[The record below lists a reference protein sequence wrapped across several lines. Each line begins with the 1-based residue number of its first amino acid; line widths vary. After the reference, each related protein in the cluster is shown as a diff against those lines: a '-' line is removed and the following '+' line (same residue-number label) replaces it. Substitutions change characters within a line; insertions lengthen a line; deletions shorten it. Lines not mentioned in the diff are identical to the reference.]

1 MAANLSKSCLVRVFW
16 LSFLLDFVELSCK
29 MLFFTEKRPIVE
41 KIFGDYEFFLFLCK
55 RLK

>member
-16 LSFLLDFVELSCK
+16 LSFFVELACK

-41 KIFGDYEFFLFLCK
+41 KIFGYYEFFLFLCN